1 MQKQD
6 EIAFAKQLN
15 DFEASM
21 QKDLNQRSSE
31 IAKKWEFDFS
41 LEKPLE
47 SATNDAASMK
57 KMQWS
62 PFTPKS
68 LNQFR
73 RHAQDFRSPNPK

>member
-57 KMQWS
+57 KMQWEPVHTEVVES
-62 PFTPKS
+62 IQATRPR
-68 LNQFR
+68 L
-73 RHAQDFRSPNPK
+73 